1 MAIGE
6 LARSD
11 RNGIEMDDS
20 KEVRIATV
28 VGTIGMVGG
37 MGSLIVISAVA
48 ASTVFMTFAHVKH
61 IAISIIMLW
70 GPGIAAVL
78 GGASSF
84 STYFNRLR
92 ILMRKKK
99 LNIKEEGENE
109 GENML
114 GDFIQS
120 LPDAF
125 KSSGCFQQIVTAALG
140 VSLIASAATY
150 TPLGKIIKTKLAER
164 APLERNI
171 VPERNIAKEEDG
183 QEKKEPEEDEKEAAE
198 ISEKEGKFV
207 IQVIL
212 MNTMSQADMI
222 VKKLETNGVN
232 AYVAIVKDPAET
244 KGIKYRVRVGDFK
257 FISEAKAYA
266 LANITPLGYRQ
277 WYIDNKSN
285 DTIGKPV
292 GYKPPEKPS
301 PLPVMVR
308 QLEPP
313 AQAVSD
319 LSTVALPAD
328 PYAVTTKPESN
339 VIALVNQPTAKSGR
353 FWNTRNKLRAA
364 ALGLSVASLGFGV
377 YQNNQAESKSKYLK
391 EYREAAPLSRGDL
404 YNESY
409 QKFYEQKNS
418 IDETKNLRNGLY
430 IGAGTLG
437 VAGLATF
444 FF

>member
-28 VGTIGMVGG
+28 IGTIGMVSGI
-37 MGSLIVISAVA
+37 GSLIVISAVA
-48 ASTVFMTFAHVKH
+48 ASTVFMGFAHAKH

-70 GPGIAAVL
+70 GPGIASVL

-84 STYFNRLR
+84 SSYFNRLR

-120 LPDAF
+120 LPNAF

-150 TPLGKIIKTKLAER
+150 TPLGKIIKTKLAEK
-164 APLERNI
+164 APMERNI
-171 VPERNIAKEEDG
+171 VPEKNVTEEMEPKEVE
-183 QEKKEPEEDEKEAAE
+183 EKEKDEAAE
-198 ISEKEGKFV
+198 FSEKEGKFV

-222 VKKLETNGVN
+222 VKKLETNGVD

-266 LANITPLGYRQ
+266 AANITPLGYRQ

-285 DTIGKPV
+285 DTIGKPI
-292 GYKPPEKPS
+292 GYKPPEKLS

-308 QLEPP
+308 QLEHPV
-313 AQAVSD
+313 QAVSD
-319 LSTVALPAD
+319 SSTVALPAD
-328 PYAVTTKPESN
+328 PYAVNTKPKSN
-339 VIALVNQPTAKSGR
+339 ISALMNLPTAKSSG

>member
-1 MAIGE
+1 
-6 LARSD
+6 
-11 RNGIEMDDS
+11 MDDS
-20 KEVRIATV
+20 KEERIATAI
-28 VGTIGMVGG
+28 GTIGTVGG
-37 MGSLIVISAVA
+37 IGSLIVISAVA
-48 ASTVFMTFAHVKH
+48 ASTVFMGFAHAKH
-61 IAISIIMLW
+61 IVMSTIMLW
-70 GPGIAAVL
+70 GPGIASVL

-84 STYFNRLR
+84 STYFNWFR
-92 ILMRKKK
+92 IFLRKKK

-125 KSSGCFQQIVTAALG
+125 KSSGCFQQVVTASLG

-150 TPLGKIIKTKLAER
+150 TPLGKIIKTKWAER

-171 VPERNIAKEEDG
+171 APEKE
-183 QEKKEPEEDEKEAAE
+183 EPEETEPEEEEESETTE

-212 MNTMSQADMI
+212 MNTMPQADMI
-222 VKKLETNGVN
+222 VKKLETNGVD

-257 FISEAKAYA
+257 FISEARAYA

-285 DTIGKPV
+285 DTIGKPI
-292 GYKPPEKPS
+292 GYKPPEQLS

-319 LSTVALPAD
+319 SSPVALTAD
-328 PYAVTTKPESN
+328 PYAVNTKPKSN
-339 VIALVNQPTAKSGR
+339 ISALVNQPAAKSGG
-353 FWNTRNKLRAA
+353 FWNTRNKLRLA
-364 ALGLSVASLGFGV
+364 ALGLSAASLGFGIH
-377 YQNNQAESKSKYLK
+377 QNNQAESKSKYLK

-418 IDETKNLRNGLY
+418 IDETRNLRNGLY